1 MKKHGIVMNRAFF
14 VAFQQFTL
22 LIRGFV
28 LHSIIRG
35 NYVKR
40 KKRWKQ
46 R

>member
-1 MKKHGIVMNRAFF
+1 M
-14 VAFQQFTL
+14 AFQQIAL
-22 LIRGFV
+22 LTEAFV

-40 KKRWKQ
+40 KRRWKQ